1 MMVGGAI
8 VNAFAFSGSNFLF
21 HKLSSASEE
30 RKRHNK
36 AMEELIHKRN
46 SWVKKRQERIDFINN
61 KLMKERN
68 SETKFTQLNRAMI
81 AYSESNLPEL
91 PPLGKEPELE
101 LNESDSQNQHLRE
114 IGFITIGMI
123 GIGIIIIRG

>member
-8 VNAFAFSGSNFLF
+8 VNAFAFSGSNFSGSNFLF
-21 HKLSSASEE
+21 HKLSSESEE

-91 PPLGKEPELE
+91 PPEKN
-101 LNESDSQNQHLRE
+101 LN
-114 IGFITIGMI
+114 
-123 GIGIIIIRG
+123 